1 MQARSTSHRAKPV
14 AAEPL
19 NTPRFFEM
27 AGRERSLQRLIDLFQ
42 DTIRSEQAL
51 EHHCCR
57 LALGWY
63 AVPLFGTA
71 PDHAE
76 RLQAHIKAGLSP
88 DIAERPALIPAGK
101 GEDTALIY
109 FPVSLGLGDP
119 VLVTLGLPA
128 DQAAQIDRQQRAR
141 LNGLATIYAMR
152 ALPLWEIEEDIETA
166 SPLTLRQ
173 RIVLAMVLSGHT
185 HIEIASH
192 LRCALRTVDAHLE
205 NAIER
210 LKAAD
215 EADAIALA
223 ARRGWLHLP
232 QEIEMSPKRV

>member
-1 MQARSTSHRAKPV
+1 MQARSTSHRAAPG

-19 NTPRFFEM
+19 STPRFFEI
-27 AGRERSLQRLIDLFQ
+27 AGRERSLQRLIDLFE
-42 DTIRSEQAL
+42 DMIRSEKAL
-51 EHHCCR
+51 EHECSR

-71 PDHAE
+71 PAHAE
-76 RLQAHIKAGLSP
+76 RLRAHLTDGPSS
-88 DIAERPALIPAGK
+88 DISERPALIPPLK
-101 GEDTALIY
+101 TGEPALLS

-119 VLVTLGLPA
+119 LVVSIGMPA
-128 DQAAQIDRQQRAR
+128 NETAQIDRQQRAR

-152 ALPLWEIEEDIETA
+152 AVPLWEIEEDIETA

-185 HIEIASH
+185 HIEIARH
-192 LRCALRTVDAHLE
+192 LNCSLRTVATHVE
-205 NAIER
+205 NAVER

>member
-1 MQARSTSHRAKPV
+1 MQARSTSHRAAPG

-19 NTPRFFEM
+19 STPRFFEM

-42 DTIRSEQAL
+42 DTIRSEKAVDHQ
-51 EHHCCR
+51 CSR

-71 PDHAE
+71 PAHSE
-76 RLQAHIKAGLSP
+76 RLRAQIAAAPST
-88 DIAERPALIPAGK
+88 DISEHPSLIPALK
-101 GEDTALIY
+101 TGEPALLS

-119 VLVTLGLPA
+119 LIVTLGMPA
-128 DQAAQIDRQQRAR
+128 NEAAQIDRRQRSR

-152 ALPLWEIEEDIETA
+152 AVPLWEIEEDIETA

-173 RIVLAMVLSGHT
+173 RIVLAMVLSGHS
-185 HIEIASH
+185 HIEIARH
-192 LRCALRTVDAHLE
+192 LDSSLRTVATHLD
-205 NAIER
+205 NAVER